1 MYDSDGML
9 SILDRS
15 RRRGQARWTPLV
27 DTKALVKKEGG
38 NQTSYWP
45 VGVND
50 SQMMCIVLK
59 VSVGELRN
67 EDCRTA
73 RFRSNWFV
81 LLSGQRAR
89 TLFPT
94 ASHTRYRHHYAT
106 AQHGH
111 IARPAG
117 REVRTARV
125 F

>member
-50 SQMMCIVLK
+50 SRMMCVILK
-59 VSVGELRN
+59 VSARENCQLKLQNGE
-67 EDCRTA
+67 
-73 RFRSNWFV
+73 RSV
-81 LLSGQRAR
+81 
-89 TLFPT
+89 
-94 ASHTRYRHHYAT
+94 
-106 AQHGH
+106 
-111 IARPAG
+111 
-117 REVRTARV
+117 
-125 F
+125 